1 MQWERITASRIA
13 IIYIAFSILNW
24 TIQLVFQAQA
34 YSINNQAADFLA
46 GLVYAG
52 NASLAGFVVLGSK
65 LQFCDHVPSAL
76 STKSCVPVWNG
87 TISTIDES
95 TSSVPVTSST
105 IEYLSPSTTTS
116 ITVATSSARTTTALS
131 SRTSIALSTHAATNS
146 NKSAAFNSPTESD
159 GSAFKVKR
167 FLAKPQ
173 VDIVDYL
180 PVTLNGGQ
188 IGVTL
193 QGFGSTENNVTLD
206 HNCLVAL
213 NWPVQT

>member
-1 MQWERITASRIA
+1 
-13 IIYIAFSILNW
+13 
-24 TIQLVFQAQA
+24 
-34 YSINNQAADFLA
+34 
-46 GLVYAG
+46 
-52 NASLAGFVVLGSK
+52 
-65 LQFCDHVPSAL
+65 
-76 STKSCVPVWNG
+76 
-87 TISTIDES
+87 
-95 TSSVPVTSST
+95 VPVTSSTIDST

-116 ITVATSSARTTTALS
+116 ITVATSSARTTTALR

-159 GSAFKVKR
+159 GSPFKVKR
-167 FLAKPQ
+167 FLSKPQ

-180 PVTLNGGQ
+180 PVTLNGQ

-193 QGFGSTENNVTLD
+193 QGFGSAENNVTLD